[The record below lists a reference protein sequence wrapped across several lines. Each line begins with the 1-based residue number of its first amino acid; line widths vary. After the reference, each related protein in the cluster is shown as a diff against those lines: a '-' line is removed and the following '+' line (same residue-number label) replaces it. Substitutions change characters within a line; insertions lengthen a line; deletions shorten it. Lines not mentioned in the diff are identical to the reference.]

1 MSFIITDI
9 LLIAFLLYLVQ
20 QLLISIMLRSVSFYM
35 TRKTSRIR
43 FANFLFQKWDYLSIL
58 KNHAMLN
65 PEWRQGKYWIV
76 TRKNRESWFTFIVD
90 TQHSFEL
97 LNAILNRWHFQ
108 ITQFQIFERYRLNL
122 NGHNFDDIFKT
133 WITGQTYIGHIRLLK
148 YRNTFISF

>member
-1 MSFIITDI
+1 MP
-9 LLIAFLLYLVQ
+9 
-20 QLLISIMLRSVSFYM
+20 RSVSFYM
-35 TRKTSRIR
+35 TRKTTRIR

-108 ITQFQIFERYRLNL
+108 ITQFQIFERYRLNH
-122 NGHNFDDIFKT
+122 NGHNSDNVFKT
-133 WITGQTYIGHIRLLK
+133 WFIKLIYTSNTRLLMN
-148 YRNTFISF
+148 RELFDIVISFSLY

>member
-1 MSFIITDI
+1 M
-9 LLIAFLLYLVQ
+9 FLFTWHEKRV
-20 QLLISIMLRSVSFYM
+20 V
-35 TRKTSRIR
+35 
-43 FANFLFQKWDYLSIL
+43 FASQIFLFQKWDYLSIL

-108 ITQFQIFERYRLNL
+108 ITQFQIFERYRLNH
-122 NGHNFDDIFKT
+122 NGHNSDNVFKT
-133 WITGQTYIGHIRLLK
+133 WFIKLIYTSNTRLLM
-148 YRNTFISF
+148 NHSILVFHFHFTNAIFIIMVMALNITL